1 VTDGIFGTEGDSMLN
16 LRFDVR
22 HAGLLITAAL
32 AVAAPAFGEH
42 SYVQHNLVS
51 DIPGLADRT
60 DTNLVNPWG
69 LVHSSTSPWWLNA
82 NGTGLSLVYDGTGA
96 AFPVASPLVVTVPP
110 PGATGTSAPTGI
122 VFNGSTDF
130 QLATG
135 LPARFIFATEDGTIS
150 GWNPAVDPAN
160 AVIKVNNSP
169 GAVYK
174 GLAAGVLN
182 GQNVL
187 YAANFRGG
195 SVDVFDANFSP
206 VALPTGAFMDAR
218 VPSGYGPFNVQI
230 TGSMVFVTFAKQ
242 DAALHDDVA
251 GPGFGYVDAFSA
263 SGTLLMR
270 LEHGPW
276 MNSPWAVAM
285 APAGFG
291 KLSGKLLVGNFG
303 SGQIA
308 TFDAKE
314 GEFEGMM
321 RGSRARPIT
330 IDGLWGLGF
339 GNGANAGPA
348 TTLYFTAGIQGE
360 AHGLFGT
367 LMPIIKKDD

>member
-1 VTDGIFGTEGDSMLN
+1 MIR
-16 LRFDVR
+16 LRFNGL
-22 HAGLLITAAL
+22 HAGLMIAAAL
-32 AVAAPAFGEH
+32 ALTMPASAEQ

-51 DIPGLADRT
+51 DLSGMADRT

-96 AFPVASPLVVTVPP
+96 AFPVASPLVVTIPP

-135 LPARFIFATEDGTIS
+135 LPARFLFATEDGTIS
-150 GWNPAVDPAN
+150 GWNSTVDLAN

-182 GQNVL
+182 AQNVL

-195 SVDVFDANFSP
+195 SVDVFDTNFSP
-206 VALPTGAFMDAR
+206 VALPTGAFMDHR
-218 VPSGYGPFNVQI
+218 VPAGFGPFNVQI
-230 TGSMVFVTFAKQ
+230 IGSTVFVTFAKQ
-242 DAALHDDVA
+242 DATLHDDVA
-251 GPGFGYVDAFSA
+251 GPGLGYVDAFSA
-263 SGTLLMR
+263 NGSLLMR

-276 MNSPWAVAM
+276 MNSPWAVAV

-308 TFDAKE
+308 TFDARE

-321 RGSRARPIT
+321 RGSRGRPIT
-330 IDGLWGLGF
+330 IDGLWGLSF
-339 GNGANAGPA
+339 GNGANSGPA

-367 LMPIIKKDD
+367 LTLVDKHD

>member
-16 LRFDVR
+16 LRLDVR

-69 LVHSSTSPWWLNA
+69 LVHSSASPWWVNA
-82 NGTGLSLVYDGTGA
+82 NGTGLSLLYDGTGA

-110 PGATGTSAPTGI
+110 PGAMGTSAPTGV

-130 QLATG
+130 QLGTG
-135 LPARFIFATEDGTIS
+135 LPARFLFATEDGTIS

-195 SVDVFDANFSP
+195 SVDVFDTNFSP
-206 VALPTGAFMDAR
+206 VALPTGAFMDPS

-230 TGSMVFVTFAKQ
+230 IGSMVFVAFAKQ
-242 DAALHDDVA
+242 DATLHDDVA
-251 GPGFGYVDAFSA
+251 GPGLGYVDAFSA

-276 MNSPWAVAM
+276 LNSPWAVVM

-367 LMPIIKKDD
+367 LMPILKKDD

>member
-1 VTDGIFGTEGDSMLN
+1 MEGDSMIN
-16 LRFDVR
+16 LRFDRR
-22 HAGLLITAAL
+22 HAGLLVAATLAL
-32 AVAAPAFGEH
+32 AVPAFGEH

-51 DIPGLADRT
+51 DLPGMADRT

-82 NGTGLSLVYDGTGA
+82 NGTGLSLVYNGAGA
-96 AFPVASPLVVTVPP
+96 AFPAASPLVVAVPP

-135 LPARFIFATEDGTIS
+135 LPARFLFATEDGTIS

-174 GLAAGVLN
+174 GLATGVLN

-195 SVDVFDANFSP
+195 SVDVFDTNFSP
-206 VALPTGAFMDAR
+206 VALPTGAFMDDR
-218 VPSGYGPFNVQI
+218 VPAGYGPFNVQI
-230 TGSMVFVTFAKQ
+230 VGGMVFVTFAKQ

-251 GPGFGYVDAFSA
+251 GAGLGYVDAFSA

-276 MNSPWAVAM
+276 LNSPWAVAM

-321 RGSRARPIT
+321 RGSRGRPIT

-339 GNGANAGPA
+339 GNGANSGPA

-367 LMPIIKKDD
+367 LTFVDKHN

>member
-1 VTDGIFGTEGDSMLN
+1 MFN
-16 LRFDVR
+16 LRFNQP
-22 HAGLLITAAL
+22 HAGLLIAAAL
-32 AVAAPAFGEH
+32 ALAVPSFGEQG
-42 SYVQHNLVS
+42 YVQHNLVS
-51 DIPGLADRT
+51 DISGMADRT

-69 LVHSSTSPWWLNA
+69 LVHSSTSPWWVNA

-96 AFPVASPLVVTVPP
+96 AFPVASPIVVTVPP

-122 VFNGSTDF
+122 VFNGTTDF
-130 QLATG
+130 AVATG

-150 GWNPAVDPAN
+150 GWNSSVDPLN
-160 AVIKVNNSP
+160 AVVKVNNSP

-174 GLAAGVLN
+174 GLAIGMLN

-206 VALPTGAFMDAR
+206 VALPTGAFMDTR
-218 VPSGYGPFNVQI
+218 VPAGFAPFNVQI
-230 TGSMVFVTFAKQ
+230 VGGMVFVTFAKQ
-242 DAALHDDVA
+242 DDTQHDDVA
-251 GPGFGYVDAFSA
+251 GPGLGYVDAFSA
-263 SGTLLMR
+263 SGTLMMR
-270 LEHGPW
+270 LKHGPW
-276 MNSPWAVAM
+276 MNSPWAVVM

-308 TFDAKE
+308 VFDMRE

-321 RGSRARPIT
+321 RGWRERPIT
-330 IDGLWGLGF
+330 IDGLWGLSF
-339 GNGANAGPA
+339 GNDGNAGPS
-348 TTLYFTAGIQGE
+348 TTLYFSAGIQGE

-367 LMPIIKKDD
+367 LLPAAKKHN